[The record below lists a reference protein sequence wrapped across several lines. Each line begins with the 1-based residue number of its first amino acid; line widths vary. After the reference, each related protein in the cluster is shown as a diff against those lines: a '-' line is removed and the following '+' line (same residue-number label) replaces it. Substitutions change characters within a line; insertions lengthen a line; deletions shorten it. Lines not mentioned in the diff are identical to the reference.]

1 MELSDKETVTRPPH
15 APQSMLAPISPLLAG
30 LFSSLSCP
38 HLRQVSLPDLLS
50 PQPHPSPALDCSSGR
65 HGSPASSCR
74 ALPGLQVCTA
84 PTAVSNNHLPRGSVG
99 LAKARLEEVQEV
111 AAMMGIDFPGGC
123 SQQNMEGP
131 PDPLDSAYPDP
142 GVVDSLPSGPG
153 PVTRAPGH
161 GQSAS
166 GYGQPAAGAT
176 AALGYVTPALQE
188 QGASPSLASAPRRP
202 GGSVGSKGSSSAK
215 GETRP
220 GSRNGSGDPGSRNR
234 SGDPGSRSGS
244 GDPGSRSGSGG
255 PGSRNGSV
263 GPGGRKR
270 SAAASP
276 GGGGVAKSGRV
287 AVSEQR

>member
-1 MELSDKETVTRPPH
+1 MSAVH
-15 APQSMLAPISPLLAG
+15 
-30 LFSSLSCP
+30 
-38 HLRQVSLPDLLS
+38 
-50 PQPHPSPALDCSSGR
+50 
-65 HGSPASSCR
+65 
-74 ALPGLQVCTA
+74 
-84 PTAVSNNHLPRGSVG
+84 TAVSNNPRGSVG

-131 PDPLDSAYPDP
+131 PDPLDSANLDP
-142 GVVDSLPSGPG
+142 VDPFASGPG
-153 PVTRAPGH
+153 PGTPAPGH
-161 GQSAS
+161 GPSAS
-166 GYGQPAAGAT
+166 GYRQPAAGAP
-176 AALGYVTPALQE
+176 AALQE

-215 GETRP
+215 SETRP

-234 SGDPGSRSGS
+234 SGDPGSRNGS

-287 AVSEQR
+287 TVSEQR